1 MTATLDRKETYR
13 VWDTEGISLE
23 SNFFPVI
30 YNGELRVLDLWLSDC
45 LGVEI
50 SEKMYLK
57 VFTRRILVDEKIF
70 IMVIHAEKT

>member
-1 MTATLDRKETYR
+1 MTLTMLIWYNGHVYTYQVLPNTNTDFNR
-13 VWDTEGISLE
+13 FALE

-30 YNGELRVLDLWLSDC
+30 YNG
-45 LGVEI
+45 EI

-70 IMVIHAEKT
+70 IRVIHAEKT